1 MRIAP
6 LADVKARLSA
16 YIEQSQTEGPI
27 VITRNGKAVAV
38 LVAAVNDDDVES
50 LVLARSPRL
59 QKLLKKS
66 RDFHRSGSLRIK
78 SLDASAPLGVIL
90 ITICFHLSQRTSN
103 ATEAEYVVRPSM
115 PGMVASHAFAT
126 YLPGGSG
133 RSSLSFSGGVTI
145 T

>member
-16 YIEQSQTEGPI
+16 YIEQSETEGPV

-38 LVAAVNDDDVES
+38 LVAAANDDDVES

-66 RDFHRSGSLRIK
+66 RASINAGRGLSSKEFWNAASKQQSHRRKI
-78 SLDASAPLGVIL
+78 
-90 ITICFHLSQRTSN
+90 
-103 ATEAEYVVRPSM
+103 
-115 PGMVASHAFAT
+115 
-126 YLPGGSG
+126 
-133 RSSLSFSGGVTI
+133 
-145 T
+145 

>member
-38 LVAAVNDDDVES
+38 LVAAVSDDDVES

-59 QKLLKKS
+59 QKLLNKS
-66 RDFHRSGSLRIK
+66 RASIK
-78 SLDASAPLGVIL
+78 VGRG
-90 ITICFHLSQRTSN
+90 LSSKEFWKTVSKR
-103 ATEAEYVVRPSM
+103 
-115 PGMVASHAFAT
+115 H
-126 YLPGGSG
+126 
-133 RSSLSFSGGVTI
+133 
-145 T
+145 